1 VKIMNEFISSAAI
14 VLEFVGIGFGRL
26 IPLSTD
32 VNKLN
37 SS

>member
-1 VKIMNEFISSAAI
+1 MNEFITSEAI
-14 VLEFVGIGFGRL
+14 VLEFEGIEFGRL

-32 VNKLN
+32 VDKLN